1 MRDSTERPELLE
13 TNSMILSGTSKES
26 ILEAFEAA
34 TKLKVGRIPDDY
46 RDEDVSDKIVKL
58 LLKKL

>member
-26 ILEAFEAA
+26 ILQAFAAA
-34 TKLKVGRIPDDY
+34 TELPIGRIPDDY
-46 RDEDVSDKIVKL
+46 RDGDVSDKIVKL